1 MRRPVRPGRRATE
14 KVAKILFEVL
24 RILLSRLSVDAYG
37 TVLAGAPIRFEEQ
50 VEVDV
55 VGQRRE
61 CRLRHLP
68 RQLRYP
74 LQFR

>member
-1 MRRPVRPGRRATE
+1 MTRVLATM
-14 KVAKILFEVL
+14 F
-24 RILLSRLSVDAYG
+24 DAHG
-37 TVLAGAPIRFEEQ
+37 PVLAGASIRFEEQ

-61 CRLRHLP
+61 CRLRHLL

-74 LQFR
+74 LQSR